1 MNGAR
6 QFKRLAPGA
15 LLLVSFAWAIACNT
29 VQTRSGLPPEAQATI
44 DAVTSDIARGDD
56 DKIYAEAADEW
67 RRAASAEVSRAHL
80 ARLRASLGN
89 VRSRAQVGAQER
101 ERTGSGD
108 LAGHTL
114 IVNYNTEFERAHAIE
129 TFTLI
134 KREGRWL
141 LARYAVNSNALK

>member
-6 QFKRLAPGA
+6 QFKRFAPGA

-44 DAVTSDIARGDD
+44 DAVTSDIARGDY

-67 RRAASAEVSRAHL
+67 RRAASAEASRAHL

-101 ERTGSGD
+101 ERTGGD
-108 LAGHTL
+108 LAGHSL

-129 TFTLI
+129 MFTLV

-141 LARYAVNSNALK
+141 LARYAVNSNALQQ